1 VLNVVDCLKTISL
14 TTHASFEL
22 KDLNYDGFRIEIV
35 PCIPTTFNSDVLFEL
50 PPFVSPNGHF
60 C

>member
-1 VLNVVDCLKTISL
+1 VLNVVDCLKTMSFI
-14 TTHASFEL
+14 THANFEL
-22 KDLNYDGFRIEIV
+22 RDLNYDNFHIEIV
-35 PCIPTTFNSDVLFEL
+35 PYILTTFNGDVLFEL